1 MGPISPGS
9 VPPGSLLNPMPT
21 LTVDGRER
29 SYLLDVPKNPQG
41 LVLVCHGFG
50 GSAEDMR
57 GWAGFSKVLD
67 SHSFVFAYPD
77 GLPDAKGK
85 RNFQVEYQFQ
95 DPKINDVTFVQQ
107 LVAHL
112 VKQYKLDPKRVFC
125 TGMSNGADFSY
136 YLARQPKPLVCA
148 IAPIAGCM
156 MVGWDKTLTARNR
169 IPIMEVHGTK
179 DTVTLWDGDLQN
191 RDGWGAYL
199 GTEAVAAHWE
209 KSLTLIERES
219 KTSDKLTRTRWWTKR
234 DTTEFVLYTIDG
246 GGHDWPAH
254 LEDPKR
260 SLAEEILQFFE
271 KHSKK

>member
-1 MGPISPGS
+1 MQTI
-9 VPPGSLLNPMPT
+9 
-21 LTVDGRER
+21 TVDGRER
-29 SYLLDVPKNPQG
+29 SYLLDMPKLLKPGAG

-57 GWAGFSKVLD
+57 DWAGFSKILEA
-67 SHSFVFAYPD
+67 HNFVFACLD

-95 DPKINDVTFVQQ
+95 DPKINDVKFAQQ
-107 LVAHL
+107 LVARL
-112 VKQYKLDPKRVFC
+112 VKQYTLAPRRVFC

-136 YLARQPKPLVCA
+136 YLARQTKPIVRA

-156 MVGWDKTLTARNR
+156 MVGWDKTLTAKNR

-179 DTVTLWDGDLQN
+179 DNVTLWDGDLKN
-191 RDGWGAYL
+191 RDGWGPYY
-199 GTEAVAAHWE
+199 GTEAVAAHWA
-209 KSLTLIERES
+209 KSLSLSERETTVS
-219 KTSDKLTRTRWWTKR
+219 GSLTRTRWWNR
-234 DTTEFVLYTIDG
+234 QDNTEFVLYTIEG

-254 LEDPKR
+254 LADPKR

>member
-1 MGPISPGS
+1 
-9 VPPGSLLNPMPT
+9 MPT
-21 LTVDGRER
+21 ITVDGRER
-29 SYLLDVPKNPQG
+29 SYLLEVPKNPQG

-57 GWAGFSKVLD
+57 GWAGFSKILD
-67 SHSFVFAYPD
+67 AHHFVFAYLD

-95 DPKINDVTFVQQ
+95 DTKINDVKFAQL
-107 LVAHL
+107 LVAQL
-112 VKQYKLDPKRVFC
+112 IKQYKLDPKRVFC

-136 YLARQPKPLVCA
+136 YLARQSKPIVRA
-148 IAPIAGCM
+148 VAPIAGCM
-156 MVGWDKTLTARNR
+156 MVGWDKTLTAKNR

-179 DTVTLWDGDLQN
+179 DNVTLWDGDLQN
-191 RDGWGAYL
+191 RDGWGPYY
-199 GTEAVAAHWE
+199 GTDAVVAHWV
-209 KSLTLIERES
+209 KSLSLTECEA
-219 KTSDKLTRTRWWTKR
+219 KTSGKLTRIRWWTKR
-234 DTTEFVLYTIDG
+234 DSTEFVLYTINS

-260 SLAEEILQFFE
+260 SLAEEIVLFFQ